1 MSFKEFTDRYLG
13 MIIGIVIALLLIA
26 FKLVDIFVYIAVII
40 GAGWLGRYVQ
50 TNKEVVKEKLKGFID
65 KF

>member
-50 TNKEVVKEKLKGFID
+50 TNKELVKEKLKTFID